1 VWLANGL
8 GPTRS
13 RSLEAAFKATGDVEK
28 HFRIIRQKTERA
40 DMKSIQHSFAS
51 FGSNARLAHILLS
64 IVAFAV
70 AAIAVFITMRYASQ
84 PLLEHEA
91 WRQTQTALTSYWMM
105 REGCSLAYQ
114 TPVLGYPW
122 EIPLEFPIYQAIVA
136 FIAAL
141 GNFPLDPVGRWVS
154 FAFLA
159 ACLWPAW
166 QISRRLA
173 LPPMAVWIFA
183 ILLLSSPIYLFYGR
197 NFLIETTALFFT
209 LASIPYAID
218 LRDARPK
225 ATSALWFAVFTALGM
240 LQKITTTLPVTVVLF
255 TILVVAHLWQEGV
268 FFPARRR
275 LLLLAAAFGAP
286 LLITAL
292 WFQYANAFRTLN
304 PLMTEVNHTNAGMI
318 RSWFSGNDLRLNP
331 GVLGSIFWERMFN
344 HNGAGIFGLATLLL
358 GFLVGDKNMRI
369 VIAAALVMF
378 AVPVLMFIQHHHFL
392 DYYQVSV
399 AAYMLGA
406 IAVALTAV
414 LRIYGKNALL
424 STAVC
429 AAFAISNY
437 FHFSKVYGAYLTR
450 HIDERNNATLAVSR
464 YIKEHT
470 PSDTGIVV
478 FGLWAKGALVPVNS
492 WSSEMAYYSERKAL
506 TVRDSAIH
514 LVQHDPASFLGDRKL
529 GAMVFCGENGTGIY
543 AELIQAQLQRTP
555 SKQIAIMDCTL
566 LLPIAGGTKA
576 NPSSGLDLVQ

>member
-1 VWLANGL
+1 VKAFVMPERVKSDKYSSYSLAGN
-8 GPTRS
+8 
-13 RSLEAAFKATGDVEK
+13 
-28 HFRIIRQKTERA
+28 
-40 DMKSIQHSFAS
+40 
-51 FGSNARLAHILLS
+51 RLHAPILLYV
-64 IVAFAV
+64 VAFAV
-70 AAIAVFITMRYASQ
+70 AAIAVFITMRYANQ

-105 REGCSLAYQ
+105 REGWSLAYQ

-122 EIPLEFPIYQAIVA
+122 EIPLEFPIYQSIVA

-173 LPPMAVWIFA
+173 LPTMAVWIFA

-197 NFLIETTALFFT
+197 NFLMETAALFFT
-209 LASIPYAID
+209 LASIPYAIE

-225 ATSALWFAVFTALGM
+225 ATSALWFAFFTTLGM
-240 LQKITTTLPVTVVLF
+240 LQKITTTLPVTAVLLA
-255 TILVVAHLWQEGV
+255 ILVVAHLWQEGV
-268 FFPARRR
+268 SFPARRR

-286 LLITAL
+286 LLITAC

-304 PLMTEVNHTNAGMI
+304 PLMTEINHTNAGMI

-331 GVLGSIFWERMFN
+331 EVLRSIFWERMFK
-344 HNGAGIFGLATLLL
+344 HNGAGSFGLATLLL
-358 GFLVGDKNMRI
+358 GFLIGDKSIRI
-369 VIAAALVMF
+369 IIAAALVMF
-378 AVPVLMFIQHHHFL
+378 AIPVLMFIPHHHFL

-414 LRIYGKNALL
+414 LRIYGKNTLL
-424 STAVC
+424 PAAVC
-429 AAFAISNY
+429 AVFAMLNY
-437 FHFSKVYGAYLTR
+437 FYFSHVYGAYLR
-450 HIDERNNATLAVSR
+450 QDLNEKNNATLAASR

-478 FGLWAKGALVPVNS
+478 FGLWAKGSIVPVNS

-506 TVRDSAIH
+506 TVRDGNIH

-529 GAMVFCGENGTGIY
+529 GAMVFCGGNRTSIY

-555 SKQIAIMDCTL
+555 SKQIETMDCTL
-566 LLPIAGGTKA
+566 LLPIASGTKA
-576 NPSSGLDLVQ
+576 SFPEGRDRLQ

>member
-1 VWLANGL
+1 MMSSKSNKRSSDSL
-8 GPTRS
+8 G
-13 RSLEAAFKATGDVEK
+13 G
-28 HFRIIRQKTERA
+28 
-40 DMKSIQHSFAS
+40 
-51 FGSNARLAHILLS
+51 NARLAQILLS

-70 AAIAVFITMRYASQ
+70 AAIAVFITMRYEGQ

-105 REGCSLAYQ
+105 REGWSLAYQ

-141 GNFPLDPVGRWVS
+141 GNFPLDPVGRWISLV
-154 FAFLA
+154 FLI

-166 QISRRLA
+166 QISRRLG
-173 LPPMAVWIFA
+173 LPSMAVWIFA

-197 NFLIETTALFFT
+197 NFLMETATLFFT

-218 LRDARPK
+218 LCDARPK
-225 ATSALWFAVFTALGM
+225 ATSALWFVFFTTLGM
-240 LQKITTTLPVTVVLF
+240 LQKITTTLPITAVLF
-255 TILVVAHLWQEGV
+255 VILAVAHFRQEGLS
-268 FFPARRR
+268 FPPRRR

-286 LLITAL
+286 LLITTF

-304 PLMTEVNHTNAGMI
+304 PLMTEINHTNAGMI

-331 GVLGSIFWERMFN
+331 EVLRSIFWERMFK

-358 GFLVGDKNMRI
+358 GFLVGDKSIRI
-369 VIAAALVMF
+369 IIAAALVMF
-378 AVPVLMFIQHHHFL
+378 AVPVLMFIPHHYFL
-392 DYYQVSV
+392 DYYQVSA

-406 IAVALTAV
+406 IAVALTAA
-414 LRIYGKNALL
+414 LRTYGKSTLL
-424 STAVC
+424 PAVVC
-429 AAFAISNY
+429 TAFAISNY
-437 FHFSKVYGAYLTR
+437 FYFSRAYGAYLRQDIT
-450 HIDERNNATLAVSR
+450 EKNNATLAVSR

-478 FGLWAKGALVPVNS
+478 FGLWAKGGLVPVNS

-506 TVRDSAIH
+506 TVRDGNIH

-529 GAMVFCGENGTGIY
+529 GAMVFCGENRTSIY

-555 SKQIAIMDCTL
+555 SEQIEIMDCTL
-566 LLPIAGGTKA
+566 LLPLASETKA
-576 NPSSGLDLVQ
+576 SPPVGDDPLQ